1 MELIKIAEQFIDS
14 KLDELKS
21 EDVRKKIVDKWNS
34 DINIPIIGEK
44 TEEKILSALL
54 DSVLAVVEKVIKK

>member
-1 MELIKIAEQFIDS
+1 MDLLKMAEQFIGS

-21 EDVRKKIVDKWNS
+21 EDVKKEIVDKWNS

-54 DSVLAVVEKVIKK
+54 DSVLAVVEKVMKK

>member
-1 MELIKIAEQFIDS
+1 MDLIKMAEGFIGS

-21 EDVRKKIVDKWNS
+21 EDVRKEIVDKWNE

-54 DSVLAVVEKVIKK
+54 DSVLAVVEKIMKK

>member
-21 EDVRKKIVDKWNS
+21 EDVRKKIVDKWND

-44 TEEKILSALL
+44 TEEKN
-54 DSVLAVVEKVIKK
+54 ER